1 MDVSTGTES
10 IVLKCEAS
18 DNIDANG
25 NLTTEQAMTALKI
38 PEAERQKYISW
49 LEEQSKRGK
58 PEYRNSSFPLLF
70 CFIMALH
77 FILLNMPE
85 IHHLLE

>member
-25 NLTTEQAMTALKI
+25 NLTTEQAMAALKI

-49 LEEQSKRGK
+49 LEEQ
-58 PEYRNSSFPLLF
+58 
-70 CFIMALH
+70 
-77 FILLNMPE
+77 
-85 IHHLLE
+85 